1 MLQSNI
7 NSPQAAAAGI
17 TSPYPGFTGIVAQ
30 ALRPFPQYQAI
41 EYRDVPIGKSQYH
54 SLQMKLDKRF
64 ANGLQFRTFYVYSRL
79 ENNRADSG
87 QRGGGGVQ
95 NPINTQ
101 AGEWSIAGDDVPH
114 SFVFSGTYELPF
126 GRARAG
132 SLPSCWKAGPSTA
145 FFATTA
151 DARWRSR

>member
-64 ANGLQFRTFYVYSRL
+64 ANGLQFRTFYVWSRL

-87 QRGGGGVQ
+87 QRGGRRSAE
-95 NPINTQ
+95 P
-101 AGEWSIAGDDVPH
+101 DRH
-114 SFVFSGTYELPF
+114 
-126 GRARAG
+126 
-132 SLPSCWKAGPSTA
+132 PSRRMV
-145 FFATTA
+145 
-151 DARWRSR
+151 ARWR